1 MADKGNL
8 AELIKSSGSIV
19 FFGGAGVSVPSGIP
33 DFRSSDGVYS
43 SKYNN
48 IPPETIVSHSFFER
62 YPEDFYKFYKERMV
76 FPKAQPNAAHTALA
90 KLEGEGKLLS
100 VVTQNIDGLHQAAGS
115 KRVWELHGSVHRN
128 YCTHCGKRFSLDYV
142 LACDGVPRCD
152 ECGGVVR
159 PDVVLYEEQLDMSVL
174 AGAVS
179 DIEMCDLL
187 IIGGTS
193 MSVYPA
199 AGLINYRPRSAKL
212 AVINRT
218 PTPADSSADALVAGD
233 IAEFFSS
240 LEI

>member
-1 MADKGNL
+1 MKDKNSL
-8 AELIKSSGSIV
+8 AQLIENSKRIV

-33 DFRSSDGVYS
+33 DFRSSGGVYS
-43 SKYNN
+43 SDYNN

-62 YPEDFYKFYKERMV
+62 YPADFYKFYKERMV
-76 FPKAQPNAAHTALA
+76 FPNAQPNAAHIALA
-90 KLEGEGKLLS
+90 KLEQEGKLLS

-128 YCTHCGKRFSLDYV
+128 YCTHCGKKFSLDYV
-142 LACDGVPRCD
+142 LACDGVPTCD
-152 ECGGVVR
+152 ECGAVVR

-174 AGAVS
+174 GGAVA
-179 DIEMCDLL
+179 DIEQCDLL

-199 AGLINYRPRSAKL
+199 AGLINYRPANAKL

-218 PTPADSSADALVAGD
+218 PTPADSAADAVEAGD
-233 IAEFFSS
+233 IAEFFKT
-240 LEI
+240 IRK